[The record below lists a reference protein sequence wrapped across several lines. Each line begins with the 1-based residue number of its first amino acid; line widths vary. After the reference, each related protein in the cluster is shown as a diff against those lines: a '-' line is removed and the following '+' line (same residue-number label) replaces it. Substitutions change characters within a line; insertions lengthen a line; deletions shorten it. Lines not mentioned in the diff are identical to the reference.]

1 MIHMKAQVSIEFL
14 IVFTIFLAI
23 LVVSMIS
30 LSYVKEKGEES
41 LEEQRIRLTVQ
52 EISNTVNNICI
63 LGKGNSRNIHLQ
75 LENYS
80 LEMPNFE
87 TMRLIYKNN
96 SATEKVLCEFTE
108 GTYSNNIKISCCEEN
123 KILIE

>member
-1 MIHMKAQVSIEFL
+1 MKAQVSIEFL

-30 LSYVKEKGEES
+30 LSYVKEKGEKS